1 MFLAAGGGIRVFP
14 RGAAVF
20 LQWALLGRQLRDAG
34 GALGWLPCSRRRGRL
49 GFGGVGAERAGRLG
63 QAVYVAEAG
72 RRLQAVHAL
81 HENGAVAHQLRG
93 AELVHAVAAI
103 GGVRVQR
110 GGGGGGYGVV
120 PPAGQPV
127 TQRGGLHQV
136 ALGAVGGEPV
146 AGLGERQRRV
156 RVGSIQVPA
165 AEEEEVSGRTGG
177 RPLKAESLDSTGG
190 VNVTLARHPQG
201 HDTLRSASRCSV
213 EFCCLVEFC
222 YRRFKRTVTQNLT
235 LTQTLTSP

>member
-20 LQWALLGRQLRDAG
+20 LQRALLGRQLRDAG
-34 GALGWLPCSRRRGRL
+34 GALGRPRNARLPCSRRRGRL

-63 QAVYVAEAG
+63 HAVYVAEAG

-93 AELVHAVAAI
+93 AELVRAVAAI

-110 GGGGGGYGVV
+110 GSGGYGVV
-120 PPAGQPV
+120 PTAGQPV

-165 AEEEEVSGRTGG
+165 AEEEEVSGGTVGG
-177 RPLKAESLDSTGG
+177 RPLKVECLDSTGG
-190 VNVTLARHPQG
+190 VNITLARHPQG
-201 HDTLRSASRCSV
+201 HDTCSV
-213 EFCCLVEFC
+213 DFCCLVEFC

-235 LTQTLTSP
+235 LTRTLTSP

>member
-20 LQWALLGRQLRDAG
+20 LQRALLGRQLRDAG
-34 GALGWLPCSRRRGRL
+34 GALGRRRNARLPCSRRRGRL

-110 GGGGGGYGVV
+110 GSGGCDGVV

-136 ALGAVGGEPV
+136 DLGAVGGEPV

-177 RPLKAESLDSTGG
+177 ASARLKLSAEILQRG
-190 VNVTLARHPQG
+190 
-201 HDTLRSASRCSV
+201 
-213 EFCCLVEFC
+213 
-222 YRRFKRTVTQNLT
+222 
-235 LTQTLTSP
+235 